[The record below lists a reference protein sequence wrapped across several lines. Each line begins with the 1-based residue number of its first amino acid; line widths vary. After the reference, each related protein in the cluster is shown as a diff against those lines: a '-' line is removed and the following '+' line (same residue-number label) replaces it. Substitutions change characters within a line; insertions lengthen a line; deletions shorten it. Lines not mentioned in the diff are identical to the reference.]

1 MEETF
6 HYLLMANQ
14 AAFRREVFQRLKGSG
29 LTSGQPKILDY
40 LGNHD
45 GASQKEIAKGCHIEP
60 ASLTTVL
67 HGMEEKGFIQR
78 RSLHG
83 DRRTSHIF
91 MTDKGRGLQQQVAEA
106 FALMEERAFAGIP
119 EDERQNFLKTF
130 AKLYDNVMARK
141 EEGRAER

>member
-29 LTSGQPKILDY
+29 LTSGQPKVLDY
-40 LGNHD
+40 LGDHD

-67 HGMEEKGFIQR
+67 HGMEEKGLIQR

-91 MTDKGRGLQQQVAEA
+91 MTDKGKALQKQVAEA
-106 FALMEERAFAGIP
+106 FVLMEERAFVGIA
-119 EDERQNFLKTF
+119 EEERAAFLQTF
-130 AKLYDNVMARK
+130 AKLYANVMAQR
-141 EEGRAER
+141 GGQ

>member
-40 LGNHD
+40 LGDHD

-67 HGMEEKGFIQR
+67 HGMEEKGLIQR
-78 RSLHG
+78 RSLNG

-91 MTDKGRGLQQQVAEA
+91 MTEKGSTLQKQVAEA
-106 FALMEERAFAGIP
+106 FALMEERAFAGIAP
-119 EDERQNFLKTF
+119 DERAAFLQTF
-130 AKLYDNVMARK
+130 AKLYANVMAQRGGK
-141 EEGRAER
+141 

>member
-29 LTSGQPKILDY
+29 LTSGQPKVLDY
-40 LGNHD
+40 LGDHD
-45 GASQKEIAKGCHIEP
+45 GASQKEIAKGCHIES

-67 HGMEEKGFIQR
+67 HGMEEKGLIQR

-91 MTDKGRGLQQQVAEA
+91 MTDKGKALQKQVAEA
-106 FALMEERAFAGIP
+106 FVLMEERAFAGIA
-119 EDERQNFLKTF
+119 EEERAAFLQTF
-130 AKLYDNVMARK
+130 AKLYANVMAQR
-141 EEGRAER
+141 GGQ

>member
-40 LGNHD
+40 LGDHD

-67 HGMEEKGFIQR
+67 HGMEEKRLIQR
-78 RSLHG
+78 RSLNG

-91 MTDKGRGLQQQVAEA
+91 MTEKGSTLQKQVADA
-106 FALMEERAFAGIP
+106 FALMEERAFAGIAP
-119 EDERQNFLKTF
+119 DERAAFLQTF
-130 AKLYDNVMARK
+130 AKLYANVMAQR
-141 EEGRAER
+141 GGQ

>member
-40 LGNHD
+40 LGDHD

-67 HGMEEKGFIQR
+67 HGME
-78 RSLHG
+78 
-83 DRRTSHIF
+83 
-91 MTDKGRGLQQQVAEA
+91 
-106 FALMEERAFAGIP
+106 
-119 EDERQNFLKTF
+119 
-130 AKLYDNVMARK
+130 
-141 EEGRAER
+141 

>member
-45 GASQKEIAKGCHIEP
+45 GASQKALHPKRIGRVKAAPTQRGP
-60 ASLTTVL
+60 ARKT
-67 HGMEEKGFIQR
+67 
-78 RSLHG
+78 
-83 DRRTSHIF
+83 
-91 MTDKGRGLQQQVAEA
+91 GLQVV
-106 FALMEERAFAGIP
+106 RA
-119 EDERQNFLKTF
+119 
-130 AKLYDNVMARK
+130 
-141 EEGRAER
+141 

>member
-29 LTSGQPKILDY
+29 LTSGQPKVLDY
-40 LGNHD
+40 LGDHD
-45 GASQKEIAKGCHIEP
+45 GASQKEIAKGCHIEQ

-67 HGMEEKGFIQR
+67 HGMEEKGLIQR

-91 MTDKGRGLQQQVAEA
+91 MTGKGKALQKQVAEA
-106 FALMEERAFAGIP
+106 FVLMEERAFADIT
-119 EDERQNFLKTF
+119 EEERAAFLQTF
-130 AKLYDNVMARK
+130 AKLYANVMAQR
-141 EEGRAER
+141 GGQ

>member
-40 LGNHD
+40 LGDHD

-67 HGMEEKGFIQR
+67 HGMEEKGLIQR
-78 RSLHG
+78 RSLNG

-91 MTDKGRGLQQQVAEA
+91 MTEKGSTLQKQVAEA
-106 FALMEERAFAGIP
+106 FALMEERAFAGIAP
-119 EDERQNFLKTF
+119 DEQAAFLQTF
-130 AKLYDNVMARK
+130 AKLYANVMAQR
-141 EEGRAER
+141 GGQ

>member
-29 LTSGQPKILDY
+29 LTSGQPKVLDY
-40 LGNHD
+40 LGDHD

-67 HGMEEKGFIQR
+67 HGMEEKELIQR

-91 MTDKGRGLQQQVAEA
+91 MTDKGKALQKQVAEA
-106 FALMEERAFAGIP
+106 FVLMEERAFAGIA
-119 EDERQNFLKTF
+119 EEERAAFLQTF
-130 AKLYDNVMARK
+130 AKLYANVMAQR
-141 EEGRAER
+141 GGQ

>member
-40 LGNHD
+40 LGDHD

-67 HGMEEKGFIQR
+67 HGMEEKGLIQR
-78 RSLHG
+78 RSLNG

-91 MTDKGRGLQQQVAEA
+91 MTEKGSTLQKQVADA
-106 FALMEERAFAGIP
+106 FALMEERAFAGIAP
-119 EDERQNFLKTF
+119 DERAAFLQTF
-130 AKLYDNVMARK
+130 AKLYANVMAQR
-141 EEGRAER
+141 GGQ

>member
-40 LGNHD
+40 LGDHD

-67 HGMEEKGFIQR
+67 HGMEEKGLIQR
-78 RSLHG
+78 RSLNG

-91 MTDKGRGLQQQVAEA
+91 MTEKGSTLQKQVAEA
-106 FALMEERAFAGIP
+106 FALMEERAFAGIAP
-119 EDERQNFLKTF
+119 DERAAFLQTF
-130 AKLYDNVMARK
+130 AKLYANVMAQR
-141 EEGRAER
+141 GGQ